1 MKTRPPPDFF
11 SLEDYAF
18 VRELKDARDWLDAL
32 CCATAKLDPNWRDK
46 QQEWRDIVG
55 PEIEN
60 LHPGYIPPPVVQLI
74 EEPLTLHPIELPALH
89 LLISLNTP
97 DGVIKEQFEA
107 ALRAARKKHPSPTKR
122 RGPQRLNAQFGEQ
135 QFSTWRRYKILPLA
149 DLLAWCERQA
159 EKISDAQIGRWLG
172 FNEHRAT
179 RDVAQ
184 AREALRRALDSI
196 PALAAQVAA
205 EHSGAEVPGGRPN
218 VPENSP

>member
-18 VRELKDARDWLDAL
+18 VRELNARGWLDAL
-32 CCATAKLDPNWRDK
+32 YRANAKLDPNWRDK
-46 QQEWRDIVG
+46 QEKWRGIIG

-60 LHPGYIPPPVVQLI
+60 MHPGYIPPPVVQLI
-74 EEPLTLHPIELPALH
+74 EEPLTLHPIELPAL
-89 LLISLNTP
+89 LINLNTP

-135 QFSTWRRYKILPLA
+135 QFSTWQRYKILPLA
-149 DLLAWCERQA
+149 DLLAWCERQE

-172 FNEHRAT
+172 FNDDRAT
-179 RDVAQ
+179 KDVAQ
-184 AREALRRALDSI
+184 AREALQRALDSI
-196 PALAAQVAA
+196 RALAAQVAA
-205 EHSGAEVPGGRPN
+205 EHSGAEEPDGRQN